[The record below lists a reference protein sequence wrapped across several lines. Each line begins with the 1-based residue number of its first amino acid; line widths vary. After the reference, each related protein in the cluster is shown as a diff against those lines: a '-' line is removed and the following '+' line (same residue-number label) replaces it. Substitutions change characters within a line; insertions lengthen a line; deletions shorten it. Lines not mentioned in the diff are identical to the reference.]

1 MTAPFT
7 PALRAE
13 LGKLDETGILD
24 LLGEILEPSII
35 SPFDYSEDFA
45 DALIPAIKAYHA
57 AYKDLA
63 CVAAG
68 EHIEPAPVGLRSAW
82 L

>member
-7 PALRAE
+7 HTLRAE
-13 LGKLDETGILD
+13 LGKLDIEQILS
-24 LLGEILEPSII
+24 LLGEILEPSIHT
-35 SPFDYSEDFA
+35 PFDYDEDFA
-45 DALIPAIKAYHA
+45 DALIPVIA
-57 AYKDLA
+57 AYRDAYDDLA